1 MTKQRKPS
9 LSQLFKQHTKVRQV
23 KNRVW
28 EEERKAN
35 EMAKAANGSE
45 GIVEDSGIVYR
56 VTASYLGYGGSILV
70 EELGST
76 HELKE
81 VIK

>member
-9 LSQLFKQHTKVRQV
+9 LSQLLKQYAKVRQA

-35 EMAKAANGSE
+35 KMAKAANGSE
-45 GIVEDSGIVYR
+45 GIVEDGGIVYR
-56 VTASYLGYGGSILV
+56 VTANSLGYSGSILV